1 MSQEQMKDLFQRVR
15 ELAKERNFTIVT
27 PKAPPMMG
35 RPPEPK
41 DGPLII
47 DHLSTLEH

>member
-15 ELAKERNFTIVT
+15 EMTKERNFTIVT
-27 PKAPPMMG
+27 PKASPMMG

-47 DHLSTLEH
+47 DYLSTLEH